1 MLWLVREQKPDIDVV
16 YFENMPHPTKHQFAR
31 KTAASLG
38 LKLTVPQAI
47 YRDVIGGE
55 KIEIVELYQI
65 APRRMIYSPIFAHP
79 LYKADNQ
86 AVCALDRLNDPICN
100 NSNSCFDAVFLG
112 HKNTDT
118 DSLGDPIPLQ
128 NDFYEAEDGFRYLY
142 PLKDWADE
150 DIWKATELLSIPQNW
165 RRYQR
170 DDLSA
175 NNDYYPLC
183 TKCLGS
189 DCEVIC
195 PQTNLPLPGMRSILK
210 LDERREAWRKTFVN
224 IEQGL

>member
-16 YFENMPHPTKHQFAR
+16 YFDAFPSPTKHKFALDITR
-31 KTAASLG
+31 QYG
-38 LKLTVPQAI
+38 LKLHSPVAFG
-47 YRDVIGGE
+47 RDVIGNGSHV
-55 KIEIVELYQI
+55 EILEAHLL
-65 APRRMIYSPIFAHP
+65 APKRAMIFPMEAN
-79 LYKADNQ
+79 ADYVPDENCL
-86 AVCALDRLNDPICN
+86 CALDRMHAPIADCQLFFDGVFVGHRNDDVDPTQGAVPLE
-100 NSNSCFDAVFLG
+100 SDAVIYS
-112 HKNTDT
+112 D
-118 DSLGDPIPLQ
+118 
-128 NDFYEAEDGFRYLY
+128 FRYLY
-142 PLKDWADE
+142 PLKDWTE
-150 DIWKATELLSIPQNW
+150 KDIWEASLLLGIPQNEA
-165 RRYQR
+165 RYFNN
-170 DDLSA
+170 DMTA